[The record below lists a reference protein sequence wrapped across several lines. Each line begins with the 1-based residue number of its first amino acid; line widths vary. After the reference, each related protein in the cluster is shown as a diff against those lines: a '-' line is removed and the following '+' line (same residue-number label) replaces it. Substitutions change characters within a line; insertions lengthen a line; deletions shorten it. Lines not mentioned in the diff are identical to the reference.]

1 MTSLERFDGLNA
13 NLEGEVHV
21 DNVGLRIHVADD
33 TSGGSWSVLID
44 WLKANNGGSA
54 IKRLFTELDADESGA
69 VGIREVSIHDYPHPS
84 PPPPSRYF
92 SKARKTHLFAT
103 TESSTLDR
111 M

>member
-21 DNVGLRIHVADD
+21 DNVGLRIHVAED

-69 VGIREVSIHDYPHPS
+69 VGIREVSIHDYLS
-84 PPPPSRYF
+84 P
-92 SKARKTHLFAT
+92 LAT
-103 TESSTLDR
+103 PTISLL
-111 M
+111 